1 MTEELPPHLRPM
13 LFGLN
18 ELILDL
24 TYAAQ
29 NYLRVDLE
37 SLYILYCINEATMR
51 PFMLDDALQRD
62 VLTVASPP
70 EEIRGSIS
78 RRSIADKTG
87 LARETVRRKTRE
99 LAARGLVLIDE
110 DDRLRSAP
118 LLDDPA
124 QQRMIEMAHAAVL
137 RYLACLRRL
146 GVDETLLP
154 PREQQS

>member
-1 MTEELPPHLRPM
+1 M

-29 NYLRVDLE
+29 SYAQIDLE

-51 PFMLDDALQRD
+51 PFMLDDAVQRD
-62 VLTVASPP
+62 VLVATSPP

-87 LARETVRRKTRE
+87 LARETVRRKTSD
-99 LAARGLVLIDE
+99 LISRGLVLIDK

-118 LLDDPA
+118 KLDDPA
-124 QQRMIEMAHAAVL
+124 QQRMIETAHAAVL

-146 GVDETLLP
+146 GVDEALLS
-154 PREQQS
+154 PREP

>member
-1 MTEELPPHLRPM
+1 MTGQLPPHFRPM

-18 ELILDL
+18 ELILDM

-29 NYLRVDLE
+29 SYAQIDLE
-37 SLYILYCINEATMR
+37 SLYILYCVNEATMR
-51 PFMLDDALQRD
+51 PFMLDDTPERE
-62 VLTVASPP
+62 VLVAVRPP

-87 LARETVRRKTRE
+87 LARETVRRKTND

-110 DDRLRSAP
+110 HDRLRSAQK
-118 LLDDPA
+118 LDDPLL
-124 QQRMIEMAHAAVL
+124 QHMIETAHAAVL

-146 GVDETLLP
+146 GVDEALLQP
-154 PREQQS
+154 PEPT